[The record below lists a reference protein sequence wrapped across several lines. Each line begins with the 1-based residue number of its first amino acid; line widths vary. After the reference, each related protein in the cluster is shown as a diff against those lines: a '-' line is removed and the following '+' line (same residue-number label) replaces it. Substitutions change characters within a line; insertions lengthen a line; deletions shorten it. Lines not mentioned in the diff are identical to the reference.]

1 MPPLEEPKLDLD
13 PLLDPLEVQL
23 CRGYDDEEVDED
35 LAHEL
40 EEGRL
45 EELEELRLKT
55 FLILEPKEEL
65 RLLLLLLLGR
75 AQELDDRELE
85 LLELLDRLELDLPNL
100 PACSCSAR
108 TTTRRSEN
116 QSFISQI
123 LALSPLTLD

>member
-23 CRGYDDEEVDED
+23 CRGYDDDEVDED

-45 EELEELRLKT
+45 EELEELEELRLKFGKLIAYGTQFNDHLKT

-65 RLLLLLLLGR
+65 RRLLLLLLL
-75 AQELDDRELE
+75 LE
-85 LLELLDRLELDLPNL
+85 EK
-100 PACSCSAR
+100 
-108 TTTRRSEN
+108 
-116 QSFISQI
+116 
-123 LALSPLTLD
+123 